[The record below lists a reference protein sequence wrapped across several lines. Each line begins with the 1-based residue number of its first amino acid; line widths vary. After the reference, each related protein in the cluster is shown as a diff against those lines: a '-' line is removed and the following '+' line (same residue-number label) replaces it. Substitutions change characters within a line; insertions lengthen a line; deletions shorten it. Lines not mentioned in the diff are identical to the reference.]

1 MKINNKFYKTGIILI
16 IVILGLI
23 VWLRS
28 NKKTETEPIATYEP
42 IVNSRLIDS
51 PLTYKQVLDS
61 KIEGT
66 EDGDY
71 YKSEYE
77 GQTIEWQGKIS
88 AHYSQITG
96 IKFCVVDDEHQNIN
110 IDQPC
115 DWFWTF
121 TDDLMG
127 ADDRVINPTWDG
139 EWVNYILNY
148 YKVPF
153 DKDSRFYDEIY
164 TIQGKVN
171 GIDCGADDKCVPDID
186 IINIEKL

>member
-1 MKINNKFYKTGIILI
+1 MTANKGIYKIGIILI

-23 VWLRS
+23 VWSRS
-28 NKKTETEPIATYEP
+28 NKETKTEPAPTYVPI
-42 IVNSRLIDS
+42 INSNLIDS
-51 PLTYKQVLDS
+51 PLTYKQVVDS
-61 KIEGT
+61 KIEGE
-66 EDGDY
+66 EDGGY
-71 YKSEYE
+71 YKSKHE

-96 IKFCVVDDEHQNIN
+96 IKFCVVDYEHQNIN

-115 DWFWTF
+115 DWFWAF
-121 TDDLMG
+121 ADELMG
-127 ADDRVINPTWDG
+127 ADDRTKNQDWDG
-139 EWVNYILNY
+139 KWVNYILNY

-164 TIQGKVN
+164 TIQGKIN

-186 IINIEKL
+186 IIKIIK